1 MTPETIQPETLRDLL
16 LKVLNQYPS
25 FKYIYGIQ
33 PFLIVF
39 DENKYYV
46 YVKNLS
52 SAFFKDRP
60 DTTRA
65 QLPLRDEFENIKNSV
80 IPFIF
85 LGYDSYNDV
94 LVCWN
99 FHIVKSRLNEKKSVS
114 FYSRQYFQDEVVTNE
129 FLRKELKNT
138 DKPVLFKRKN
148 LIEFFQNIDTFF
160 PTDFSKNDN
169 NKNNLTK
176 IIDENTFSK
185 EGKILRIGDQ
195 ELVNQLKPI
204 IASGR
209 LLEAVKQVEAYYNN
223 KFPKMTLKDWFN
235 LLKTIDD
242 KSTTYDRINT
252 KKCLLES
259 KHNDN
264 YYLSNQQNTATP
276 YTKISQ
282 KRKKHILRVIYPDG
296 KVIKNK
302 IISHTFIEVIQNAGL
317 EKVRDL
323 GIMLNGCNLVS
334 NIVIPTY
341 KRSQKA
347 VGNGLYIMT
356 CCDTNKKQKILLQ
369 ISDALHLDLV
379 VEKIPI

>member
-1 MTPETIQPETLRDLL
+1 
-16 LKVLNQYPS
+16 
-25 FKYIYGIQ
+25 
-33 PFLIVF
+33 
-39 DENKYYV
+39 
-46 YVKNLS
+46 
-52 SAFFKDRP
+52 
-60 DTTRA
+60 
-65 QLPLRDEFENIKNSV
+65 
-80 IPFIF
+80 
-85 LGYDSYNDV
+85 
-94 LVCWN
+94 
-99 FHIVKSRLNEKKSVS
+99 
-114 FYSRQYFQDEVVTNE
+114 
-129 FLRKELKNT
+129 
-138 DKPVLFKRKN
+138 
-148 LIEFFQNIDTFF
+148 
-160 PTDFSKNDN
+160 
-169 NKNNLTK
+169 
-176 IIDENTFSK
+176 
-185 EGKILRIGDQ
+185 
-195 ELVNQLKPI
+195 LKPI